1 MARETFVDTSGFFS
15 LLVARD
21 EMHDR
26 AAKILRAAEERQAA
40 FVTTDYVLDETA
52 TLLLARGLGHLVD
65 PFLQS
70 TLRSQ
75 ACAIEWTGP
84 DDFARA
90 AAFLAKHIDQGWS
103 FTDCVSFLAMKK
115 RKLRA
120 ALTKDQHFVQAGFDA
135 LLRDPRG

>member
-21 EMHDR
+21 EMHGR
-26 AAKILRAAEERQAA
+26 ASQLLRTAEEKQTT
-40 FVTTDYVLDETA
+40 FLTTDYVLDETA

-75 ACAIEWTGP
+75 ACTIEWTGP
-84 DDFARA
+84 DEFARA

-103 FTDCVSFLAMKK
+103 FTDCVSFLVMKK

-120 ALTKDQHFVQAGFDA
+120 ALTKDEHFVKAGFAA
-135 LLRDPRG
+135 LLR